1 MNPFMFVVKS
11 VPLPR
16 NKNYH
21 SVRQALV
28 HIWVFDNSIDDAQKK
43 ALHYIKSLDW
53 NPLSVEHAL
62 SIYSE
67 QIPHLHKDEAVL
79 YRKACL
85 YGIAADFLA
94 SPIREKSQD
103 SPVEYL
109 EP

>member
-16 NKNYH
+16 NKNYR

-28 HIWVFDNSIDDAQKK
+28 HIWVFDNSIDDAQKR
-43 ALHYIKSLDW
+43 ALDYIKSLDW

-62 SIYSE
+62 SISSE

-79 YRKACL
+79 YRKASL
-85 YGIAADFLA
+85 HGDEESAQRISRARVQQITDS
-94 SPIREKSQD
+94 SPRI
-103 SPVEYL
+103 
-109 EP
+109 